1 MKKELV
7 KKSRIFMFSIVVLF
21 TFGIPFNISSES
33 PLFQLG
39 SNLFQVSTMAQSIGD
54 IDLPEIPDSNTLKCR
69 CKNDDDGNKICGSG
83 NHISLR
89 PKCAEFESGQG
100 ICGLYS
106 INC

>member
-1 MKKELV
+1 MKKQLL
-7 KKSRIFMFSIVVLF
+7 KKFQIITLSTVILF
-21 TFGIPFNISSES
+21 AFGLPLNISLES
-33 PLFQLG
+33 PFIDLG
-39 SNLFQVSTMAQSIGD
+39 ANLFQTTTKAQTIS
-54 IDLPEIPDSNTLKCR
+54 LPDIPDSNTLKCR

-100 ICGLYS
+100 ICGFYS